1 MRTLGSRTAAS
12 EERHTVLSPS
22 LRRGDRWARQELSP
36 GPTPHDTC
44 AGPDRMAN
52 SPRRLPGAVKCMTQ
66 DVLQRGRGESAF
78 SIGGQ
83 STHALSSEASPRRL
97 GRRGEERGPL
107 PEPYRR

>member
-1 MRTLGSRTAAS
+1 
-12 EERHTVLSPS
+12 
-22 LRRGDRWARQELSP
+22 
-36 GPTPHDTC
+36 
-44 AGPDRMAN
+44 
-52 SPRRLPGAVKCMTQ
+52 MTQ